1 MAGATAAIAAMPDS
15 PAVFSLG
22 FGERREPYIARTTNL
37 RRRLQRML
45 APEGALS
52 RRMQLL
58 PFVREIA
65 WSPYGSEFEASL
77 LLYREIG
84 SVFSAKDAA
93 TVRKRLRLRPQTAA
107 LALSRHGWPQSAPA
121 MQCSI
126 SSSYAVALKTCTP
139 IPSTPPAP
147 TSR

>member
-1 MAGATAAIAAMPDS
+1 MADQLSTLPES

-37 RRRLQRML
+37 RRRLKRML

-52 RRMQLL
+52 RRLQLL

-65 WSPYGSEFEASL
+65 WSPYGSDFEASL

-84 SVFSAKDAA
+84 EVFGKKDVGKKDAA
-93 TVRKRLRLRPQTAA
+93 AVRKVLERPDILLKESQVFPLQVNWGAKSVSVGRILRA
-107 LALSRHGWPQSAPA
+107 
-121 MQCSI
+121 
-126 SSSYAVALKTCTP
+126 
-139 IPSTPPAP
+139 
-147 TSR
+147 